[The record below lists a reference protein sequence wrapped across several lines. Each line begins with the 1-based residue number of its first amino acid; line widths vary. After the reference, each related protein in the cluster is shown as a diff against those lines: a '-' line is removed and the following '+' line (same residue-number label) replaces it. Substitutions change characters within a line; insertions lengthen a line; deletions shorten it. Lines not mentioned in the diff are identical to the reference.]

1 MMDLFS
7 EQTKNPFYIPPKE
20 DYTDI
25 WLTPPEIIQAL
36 GQFDLDPCA
45 HIEQPWET
53 AKTMYTI
60 EDDGFSKEWFGRV
73 WMNPPYSEIGRWMQK
88 LCNHGNGIALTF
100 ARTETHYF
108 HNYVWGKATA
118 VFFFDGRIFFHRGNG
133 VKAKNNAGAPS
144 VLIAYGRE
152 NAKALKTCKLRGF
165 YTEL

>member
-1 MMDLFS
+1 MMNLFDTEKTQS
-7 EQTKNPFYIPPKE
+7 LHIRNKE

-60 EDDGFSKEWFGRV
+60 KDDGYSKEWFGRV
-73 WMNPPYSEIGRWMQK
+73 WMNPPYSEIDRWMQK
-88 LCNHGNGIALTF
+88 LSIYGNGIALTF
-100 ARTETHYF
+100 ARTETQYF
-108 HNYVWGKATA
+108 HNYVWGKAKGI
-118 VFFFDGRIFFHRGNG
+118 FFFDGRLNFHRANG
-133 VKAKNNAGAPS
+133 VKAKMNAGAPS

-152 NAKALKTCKLRGF
+152 NAEVLKTCKLRGF